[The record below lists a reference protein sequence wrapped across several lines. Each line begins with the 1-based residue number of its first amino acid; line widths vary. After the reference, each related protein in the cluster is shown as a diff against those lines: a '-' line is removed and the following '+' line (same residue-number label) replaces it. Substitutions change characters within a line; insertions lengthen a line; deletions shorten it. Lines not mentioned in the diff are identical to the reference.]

1 MLIIYILTTVLQR
14 ENQMLIR
21 RNPETVAAPPN
32 GRYSHSVETPENS
45 RWLHIAG
52 QVGIKPDGTIP
63 KTIEEQDDQVWKNT
77 MLVLEDAGF
86 GPDDIVK
93 MTIYSTDPNCIDSH
107 MENRKKYLNEGK
119 MPATTW
125 LNISSLATPALLIE
139 MEAIAAKKV

>member
-1 MLIIYILTTVLQR
+1 
-14 ENQMLIR
+14 
-21 RNPETVAAPPN
+21 
-32 GRYSHSVETPENS
+32 
-45 RWLHIAG
+45 
-52 QVGIKPDGTIP
+52 
-63 KTIEEQDDQVWKNT
+63 

-93 MTIYSTDPNCIDSH
+93 MTIFSTDPNCIDSH

-139 MEAIAAKKV
+139 METIAAKKV